1 MAKRRETVDE
11 FGLNSRERNFA
22 DEYIANGNNATR
34 AYLRIS
40 PTSGE
45 ANAANKGS
53 AWVRKSE
60 ILNYIKIKTKER
72 LDASGL
78 KASDIIDRLIDIAF
92 GRPIIG
98 YSKQTDKLTGEVIKC
113 IEYESTAPI
122 DEQIKALELLG
133 KYLKLFTDKVEA
145 EVSGTVVFA
154 NEADIPD

>member
-1 MAKRRETVDE
+1 MVDE

-22 DEYIANGNNATR
+22 DEYIANGNNATQ
-34 AYLRIS
+34 AYLKIY

-53 AWVRKSE
+53 AWVRKGE

-72 LDASGL
+72 LDASEL
-78 KASDIIDRLIDIAF
+78 KSSDIIDRLIDIAF

-98 YSKQTDKLTGEVIKC
+98 YSKQTDKLTGEVIKH

-145 EVSGTVVFA
+145 EVNGTVVFA

>member
-1 MAKRRETVDE
+1 M
-11 FGLNSRERNFA
+11 NSRERRFA

-34 AYLRIS
+34 AYKVVY
-40 PTSGE
+40 PTSGDNT
-45 ANAANKGS
+45 ARTKGS
-53 AWVRKSE
+53 NWVAKDN

-78 KASDIIDRLIDIAF
+78 KANDIIDRLIDIAF

-98 YSKQTDKLTGEVIKC
+98 YSKQTNKITGEVIKH
-113 IEYESTAPI
+113 IEYENTAPI

-145 EVSGTVVFA
+145 EVNGTVVFA